1 MAAEVLSSGVMKSV
15 CVLGFDVGSR
25 RIGVAVGSALT
36 GGARE
41 LAVVDVRDGVV
52 DWARIAQLVGEW
64 QPAQLLVGDPRTLE
78 GGDQPARQAALRF
91 AEAAA
96 RRFALPVQLVDER
109 RSSLEAAARFAR
121 ARAAGARRR
130 RDAAMLDAMAAVI
143 IIERWL
149 DNPEQAHALE
159 TP

>member
-1 MAAEVLSSGVMKSV
+1 MASGTRPSAVMQSA

-36 GGARE
+36 AGARE
-41 LAVVDVRDGVV
+41 LAVVDVRQGVV
-52 DWARIAQLVGEW
+52 DWARVAQLLREW
-64 QPAQLLVGDPRTLE
+64 QPAQLLVGDPRTLD

-91 AEAAA
+91 AEEAL
-96 RRFALPVQLVDER
+96 RRFALPVHLVDER
-109 RSSLEAAARFAR
+109 RSSLEAAARFAH

-149 DNPEQAHALE
+149 DNPEQAQAVEL
-159 TP
+159 P

>member
-1 MAAEVLSSGVMKSV
+1 MSSVAMQSA

-25 RIGVAVGSALT
+25 RIGVAVGSALS

-52 DWARIAQLVGEW
+52 DWARITQLLREW
-64 QPAQLLVGDPRTLE
+64 QPASLLVGDPRTLE

-91 AEAAA
+91 ADEAA
-96 RRFALPVQLVDER
+96 RRFARPVLMVDER
-109 RSSLEAAARFAR
+109 RSSVEAAARFAS

-130 RDAAMLDAMAAVI
+130 RDAAMLDALAAVI

-149 DNPEQAHALE
+149 DNPEQAHVLE
-159 TP
+159 MP